1 MVSTEKVKEIDV
13 TSDADWAGCPESRK
27 STSGYC
33 IQVMGN
39 LVHAASRTQ
48 GSIALSSA
56 ESELYVLCS
65 AASEALYLRNLI
77 EESGITD
84 GPAPINLR
92 TDSSAAK
99 YLVSRTG
106 PGLKTRHIQM
116 KYLYLQ
122 DLIQDSQVKI
132 FKLQS
137 CAACGRAHT

>member
-1 MVSTEKVKEIDV
+1 M

-56 ESELYVLCS
+56 ESELYALCS
-65 AASEALYLRNLI
+65 AVSEALYLRNLM

-84 GPAPINLR
+84 GPALINL
-92 TDSSAAK
+92 
-99 YLVSRTG
+99 
-106 PGLKTRHIQM
+106 
-116 KYLYLQ
+116 
-122 DLIQDSQVKI
+122 
-132 FKLQS
+132 
-137 CAACGRAHT
+137 